1 MTNQWQALKRFAPA
15 LLGLLLF
22 GLSLWAI
29 HQELH
34 RYGWQNVLT
43 SLQSIPSKH
52 LLGAGVLMVINYIF
66 LTAYDTLAITY
77 VGESLPYL
85 KTGFVGF
92 VSYAIS
98 NSVGLAL
105 LSSSAIRYRFYSQWG
120 LSNRT
125 IASIIAFCNLSFWL
139 GLLTVGGITFLI
151 DPLQVPSFLRLPFAS
166 AHPLGFIFLTLTLA
180 YLWLSLLSRQSLQ
193 IGKWRLP
200 HVPLY
205 LSLWQIIITAIDWGL
220 AAAILYILLPSH
232 SSLSYPG
239 FFGIYLLAQIV
250 GLISN
255 VPGGL
260 GIFETVILLSLTPL
274 FSSVQ
279 LLGALLAYRVIYF
292 WIPLLLATLSLGFY
306 EGFRQVQAKLHS

>member
-1 MTNQWQALKRFAPA
+1 
-15 LLGLLLF
+15 
-22 GLSLWAI
+22 
-29 HQELH
+29 
-34 RYGWQNVLT
+34 
-43 SLQSIPSKH
+43 
-52 LLGAGVLMVINYIF
+52 MVINYIF
-66 LTAYDTLAITY
+66 LTAYDTLAMTY

-120 LSNRT
+120 LSNRK

-151 DPLQVPSFLRLPFAS
+151 DPLQLPPFLRLPFAS

-205 LSLWQIIITAIDWGL
+205 LSLWQIIITVIDWGL
-220 AAAILYILLPSH
+220 AAAILYIILPNH

>member
-1 MTNQWQALKRFAPA
+1 MTNRWQVLKRFAPA

-22 GLSLWAI
+22 GLSLWTI

-43 SLQSIPSKH
+43 SLQSIPRKH
-52 LLGAGVLMVINYIF
+52 LLGASLLMVINYIF
-66 LTAYDTLAITY
+66 LTAYDTLAMTY

-120 LSNRT
+120 LSNRK

-151 DPLQVPSFLRLPFAS
+151 DPLQLPPFLRLPFAS

-232 SSLSYPG
+232 SSLSYSG

-274 FSSVQ
+274 FPPVQ

>member
-1 MTNQWQALKRFAPA
+1 MTNRWQVLKRFAPA

-43 SLQSIPSKH
+43 SLQSIPRKH
-52 LLGAGVLMVINYIF
+52 LLGAGLLMVINYIF
-66 LTAYDTLAITY
+66 LTAYDTLAMTY

-120 LSNRT
+120 LSNRK

-151 DPLQVPSFLRLPFAS
+151 DPLQLPPFLRLPFAS
-166 AHPLGFIFLTLTLA
+166 VHPLGFIFLTLTLA
-180 YLWLSLLSRQSLQ
+180 YLWLSLLTRQSLQ

-220 AAAILYILLPSH
+220 AAAILYILLPNH

-260 GIFETVILLSLTPL
+260 GIFETVILLSLTSL

>member
-1 MTNQWQALKRFAPA
+1 MTNRWQVLKRFAPA

-22 GLSLWAI
+22 GLSLWTI

-43 SLQSIPSKH
+43 SLQSIPRKH
-52 LLGAGVLMVINYIF
+52 LLGASLLMVINYIF
-66 LTAYDTLAITY
+66 LTAYDTLAMTY

-120 LSNRT
+120 LSNRK

-151 DPLQVPSFLRLPFAS
+151 DPLQLPPFLRLPFAS

-232 SSLSYPG
+232 SSLSYSG

-274 FSSVQ
+274 FSPVQ

>member
-1 MTNQWQALKRFAPA
+1 MTNRWQALKRFAPA

-43 SLQSIPSKH
+43 SLQSIPRKH
-52 LLGAGVLMVINYIF
+52 LLGAGLLMVINYIF

-77 VGESLPYL
+77 VGESLPYF

-120 LSNRT
+120 LSNRK

-151 DPLQVPSFLRLPFAS
+151 DPLQLPPFLRLPFAS
-166 AHPLGFIFLTLTLA
+166 VHPLGFIFLTLTLA
-180 YLWLSLLSRQSLQ
+180 YLWLSLLTRQSLQ

-220 AAAILYILLPSH
+220 AAAILYILLPNH

-260 GIFETVILLSLTPL
+260 GIFETVILLSLTSL

>member
-1 MTNQWQALKRFAPA
+1 MTNRWQVLKRFAPA

-43 SLQSIPSKH
+43 SLQSIPRKH
-52 LLGAGVLMVINYIF
+52 LLGAGLLMVINYIF

-77 VGESLPYL
+77 VGESLPYF

-120 LSNRT
+120 LSNRK

-151 DPLQVPSFLRLPFAS
+151 DPLQLPPFLRLPFAS
-166 AHPLGFIFLTLTLA
+166 VHPLGFIFLTLTLA
-180 YLWLSLLSRQSLQ
+180 YLWLSLLTRQSLQ

-220 AAAILYILLPSH
+220 AAAILYILLPNH

-260 GIFETVILLSLTPL
+260 GIFETVILLSLTSL

>member
-1 MTNQWQALKRFAPA
+1 MTNRWQALKRFAPA

-43 SLQSIPSKH
+43 SLQNIPRKH
-52 LLGAGVLMVINYIF
+52 LLGAGLLMVINYIF
-66 LTAYDTLAITY
+66 LTAYDTLAMTY
-77 VGESLPYL
+77 VGESLPYF

-120 LSNRT
+120 LSNRK

-151 DPLQVPSFLRLPFAS
+151 DPLQLPPFLRLPFAS
-166 AHPLGFIFLTLTLA
+166 VHPLGFIFLTLTLA
-180 YLWLSLLSRQSLQ
+180 YLWLSLLTRQSLQ

-220 AAAILYILLPSH
+220 AAAILYILLPNH

-260 GIFETVILLSLTPL
+260 GIFETVILLSLTSL

>member
-1 MTNQWQALKRFAPA
+1 MTNRWQVLKRFAPA

-22 GLSLWAI
+22 GLSLWTI

-43 SLQSIPSKH
+43 SLQSIPRKH
-52 LLGAGVLMVINYIF
+52 LLGASLLMVINYIF
-66 LTAYDTLAITY
+66 LTAYDTLAMTY

-120 LSNRT
+120 LSNRK

-151 DPLQVPSFLRLPFAS
+151 DPLQLPPFLRLPFAS

-193 IGKWRLP
+193 IGKWCLP

-232 SSLSYPG
+232 SSLSYSG

-274 FSSVQ
+274 FSPVQ